1 MERKLGLLAAVV
13 VAVGCGGTGE
23 NRTDASPSPATGT
36 TMGGAYASPAT
47 GITGATSGEF
57 AAEVVAVD
65 TAARTVTLR
74 DSAVGGTAATGTTG
88 TTGTTGSTAAGGT
101 TTVRVEGMAGDNLRD
116 FKTGDKVVVSCS
128 MGGGGTMGT
137 GGTAGTTG
145 GTTGTTGTTAG
156 STAGTTGTTGAG
168 GMGGT
173 GTGATGTAGGTGT
186 STGGYGT
193 TGGTMGS
200 STAVLSGCTSVTA
213 IRKAT

>member
-1 MERKLGLLAAVV
+1 MERKLGLLAAAV
-13 VAVGCGGTGE
+13 VAVGCGGPGE

-74 DSAVGGTAATGTTG
+74 ESAVGGTATG

-101 TTVRVEGMAGDNLRD
+101 TTVRVDGMAGDNLRD
-116 FKTGDKVVVSCS
+116 FKTGDRVVVSCT
-128 MGGGGTMGT
+128 MGGGMGTTGTTDGTMGT
-137 GGTAGTTG
+137 GGTTG
-145 GTTGTTGTTAG
+145 GTTGTTGTT
-156 STAGTTGTTGAG
+156 
-168 GMGGT
+168 
-173 GTGATGTAGGTGT
+173 
-186 STGGYGT
+186 
-193 TGGTMGS
+193 GGTMGTGTTMS
-200 STAVLSGCTSVTA
+200 GTGVLSGCTSVTA